1 MCIHHNAVPYPIPTK
16 ARYAGMNCYEVT
28 DCPEERRAS
37 CLVFR
42 NFHNKPGDMGN
53 ISCWVLKRG
62 DPNWTDADAERRRQ
76 CPYYLAVNRQG
87 VTGSYGRGDGVVIEC
102 GGALNLLRTQVLG
115 EVADKLKSE
124 GKRNV
129 ALDLSAVTNIYS
141 CAMSMMVRLH
151 LQCEEMGGLFVLVGA
166 TGYVK
171 VAINA
176 VLIDKIVKCA
186 ESMDEALA
194 LMGESAGSRP

>member
-1 MCIHHNAVPYPIPTK
+1 
-16 ARYAGMNCYEVT
+16 MNCYELT
-28 DCPEERRAS
+28 GCKEERRAS

-62 DPNWTDADAERRRQ
+62 DPGWTDADAEGCRR
-76 CPYYLAVNRQG
+76 CPYFLAVNHHG
-87 VTGSYGRGDGVVIEC
+87 VTTGYGPDGTVVIEC
-102 GGALNLLRTQVLG
+102 GGALNLLRTQVLV

-124 GKRNV
+124 GKNRV
-129 ALDLSAVTNIYS
+129 ILDLSAVTNIYS

-151 LQCEEMGGLFVLVGA
+151 LQCEEMGGLFVMVGA

-171 VAINA
+171 VAIDA
-176 VLIDKIVKCA
+176 VLIDKIVRCV
-186 ESMDEALA
+186 ETTEDALA
-194 LMGESAGSRP
+194 LLCAKRGE

>member
-1 MCIHHNAVPYPIPTK
+1 
-16 ARYAGMNCYEVT
+16 
-28 DCPEERRAS
+28 
-37 CLVFR
+37 
-42 NFHNKPGDMGN
+42 MGN

-62 DPNWTDADAERRRQ
+62 DPDWTDADGEKCRR
-76 CPYYLAVNRQG
+76 CPYCQAVNHHG
-87 VTGSYGRGDGVVIEC
+87 VTVSYGQSGTVVIEC

-115 EVADKLKSE
+115 EVADRLKRD
-124 GKRNV
+124 GKCRV

-151 LQCEEMGGLFVLVGA
+151 LQCEEMGGLFVMAGA

-171 VAINA
+171 VAINT

-186 ESMDEALA
+186 ETMDEALA
-194 LMGESAGSRP
+194 LMGGDVDNRP

>member
-1 MCIHHNAVPYPIPTK
+1 MGIRLTGYQIK
-16 ARYAGMNCYEVT
+16 AKAGRVNMNCYEVT
-28 DCPEERRAS
+28 ECPEERRAS

-42 NFHNKPGDMGN
+42 NFQNKPGDMGN

-62 DPNWTDADAERRRQ
+62 DPNWTDADAERCRQ
-76 CPYYLAVNRQG
+76 CSYYLAVNHQG
-87 VTGSYGRGDGVVIEC
+87 VTVSYGRGDAVVIEC

-115 EVADKLKSE
+115 EVADKLKCE
-124 GKRNV
+124 GKCKV

-151 LQCEEMGGLFVLVGA
+151 LQCEEMGGLFVMAGA

-171 VAINA
+171 VAIDA
-176 VLIDKIVKCA
+176 VLIDKIVKCV
-186 ESMDEALA
+186 ETMDEALA
-194 LMGESAGSRP
+194 LIVASVDNPP

>member
-1 MCIHHNAVPYPIPTK
+1 
-16 ARYAGMNCYEVT
+16 MNCYEVT
-28 DCPEERRAS
+28 NCTEERRAS

-42 NFHNKPGDMGN
+42 NFHNKPSDMGN

-62 DPNWTDADAERRRQ
+62 DPNWTNADAEKCRL
-76 CPYYLAVNRQG
+76 CPYYQAVNHHG
-87 VTGSYGRGDGVVIEC
+87 VTISRGPGDTVVIEC
-102 GGALNLLRTQVLG
+102 GGALNMLRTQVLG

-124 GKRNV
+124 GKDRV

-141 CAMSMMVRLH
+141 CAMGMLVRLH
-151 LQCEEMGGLFVLVGA
+151 LQCEEMGGMFVIVGA

-171 VAINA
+171 VAINT

-186 ESMDEALA
+186 ETMEEALTLLGA
-194 LMGESAGSRP
+194 ER

>member
-1 MCIHHNAVPYPIPTK
+1 
-16 ARYAGMNCYEVT
+16 MNCYEIT

-53 ISCWVLKRG
+53 IQCWVLKRG
-62 DPNWTDADAERRRQ
+62 EPGWTDADAEGCRL
-76 CPYYLAVNRQG
+76 CPYYQAVNHHG
-87 VTGSYGRGDGVVIEC
+87 ITVSYDPGGAVVIEC

-115 EVADKLKSE
+115 EVADRLKAE
-124 GKRNV
+124 GRHYV
-129 ALDLSAVTNIYS
+129 ALNLSSVTNIYS

-151 LQCEEMGGLFVLVGA
+151 LQCEEMGGLFVMIGA

-171 VAINA
+171 VAIDA
-176 VLIDKIVKCA
+176 VRIDKIVRCA
-186 ESMDEALA
+186 ETMEEALA
-194 LMGESAGSRP
+194 LMGEER

>member
-1 MCIHHNAVPYPIPTK
+1 
-16 ARYAGMNCYEVT
+16 MNCYEVT
-28 DCPEERRAS
+28 DCKKERRES

-62 DPNWTDADAERRRQ
+62 EPGWTEANEERCRR
-76 CPYYLAVNRQG
+76 CSYYQAVNHHG
-87 VTGSYGRGDGVVIEC
+87 VTVSNGPGDVVIIEC
-102 GGALNLLRTQVLG
+102 GGALNLLRTQFLG
-115 EVADKLKSE
+115 EVADKLKCE
-124 GKRNV
+124 GKRRV
-129 ALDLSAVTNIYS
+129 VLDLSAVTNIYS

-151 LQCEEMGGLFVLVGA
+151 LQCEDMGGLFVTVGA

-171 VAINA
+171 VAIDT

-186 ESMDEALA
+186 DTMEEALA
-194 LMGESAGSRP
+194 LM